1 MRRGLSIGELVVA
14 TGLLALMLVTVMV
27 LFGQMLEST
36 TKNAMMSQ
44 GAFFADRVVEAEIT
58 RLKATSTTTNF
69 NSQEWISS
77 TDETNKTTY
86 LYHVESEAL
95 PGASPLGTSYAIR
108 AEVRWWQGDVTSPEA
123 TRKGYGKLSLKR
135 SRVVYIPN

>member
-1 MRRGLSIGELVVA
+1 VA

-44 GAFFADRVVEAEIT
+44 GAFFADRVVEAEIS
-58 RLKATSTTTNF
+58 RLKATNATGNF

-86 LYHVESEAL
+86 LYHVESESLAT
-95 PGASPLGTSYAIR
+95 SPLGTSYAIR